1 MAFAAFGTATPKEQ
15 APRRKSRIAL
25 LLLLPGL
32 LYLALFFLTPLIS
45 LVMTSLQTPVEFGD
59 VGQYQPAFKIENYA
73 AVVEQYWPHFLRAF
87 GYAVAATIAALVIS
101 YPLAYFIG
109 VKARRWPLLQ
119 ALMLTLVIAP
129 FFISFLLRT
138 LAWKQLMSDDTPLV
152 VALKSL
158 SILPSDGHLTG
169 TAFSVIFGLTYN
181 FIPFM
186 TLPIYASLERLDTRY
201 LEAGSDLY
209 ASPATTFWRVTV
221 PLSLPGV
228 VSGTLLTF
236 IPASGDYINASASF
250 LGSAQTQMVG
260 NVIEANFIGLLNY
273 PAAAA
278 LSVIL
283 MGVILAIVAA
293 LRASERNGGPRMS
306 VEMSPTVVEATAATP
321 NGATRRRARSRS
333 ASSPCRS
340 TARSR
345 SSSS

>member
-1 MAFAAFGTATPKEQ
+1 MAFAAFGSSSGPVEQ
-15 APRRKSRIAL
+15 APRRRSWVAVV
-25 LLLLPGL
+25 LLLPGL
-32 LYLALFFLTPLIS
+32 AYLALFFLTPFIS
-45 LVMTSLQTPVEFGD
+45 LILTSLQTPVEFGD
-59 VGQYQPAFKIENYA
+59 VGQFQQAFKIENYA
-73 AVVEQYWPHFLRAF
+73 IVVGQYWPHFLRAF
-87 GYAVAATIAALVIS
+87 GYALAATFFALVIS

-138 LAWKQLMSDDTPLV
+138 LAWKALMSDETPLV
-152 VALKSL
+152 QALKAL
-158 SILPSDGHLTG
+158 SIIPGDGHLTG

-186 TLPIYASLERLDTRY
+186 TLPLYTTLERLDTRY

-221 PLSLPGV
+221 PLSMPGI

-260 NVIEANFIGLLNY
+260 NVIETNFLGLLNY
-273 PAAAA
+273 PAASA

-283 MGVILAIVAA
+283 MGIIL
-293 LRASERNGGPRMS
+293 L
-306 VEMSPTVVEATAATP
+306 VV
-321 NGATRRRARSRS
+321 GIYVKRSG
-333 ASSPCRS
+333 
-340 TARSR
+340 TEDLL
-345 SSSS
+345 